1 MLLRR
6 EYFPYKRALLCAFC
20 AGFATLTH
28 AAPEDSKINLSAL
41 DNRDNHRFIVGFDAS
56 GRSDSGTVNAAI
68 AEVAR
73 GVGLGLQV
81 RRQLAT
87 GAHLI
92 EVDSKLPT
100 PDAAAL
106 MRAFARRGDVEYVE
120 PDAMMQ
126 ANFTPDDTHYGVQ
139 WHYFEAVAGMNLP
152 VAWDAST
159 GSGVVVAV
167 LDTGQTNHEDLN
179 GQFVAGYDFISDT
192 FVSRDGDGRDVDPND
207 EGDWSERNDCYFGS
221 RSSNSSWHGTHVA
234 GTVAAATN
242 NNQGVAGV
250 AFDAK
255 IQPVRVL
262 GRCGGYLS
270 DIADAIVWASGGSVS
285 GVTGNA
291 TPAQVINMS
300 LGGSGSCGA
309 TYQNAINTAVNSGA
323 TVVVSAGNSNANAA
337 NYRPAN
343 CNNVITVA
351 ASDREGNRASYSNYG
366 SSVEI
371 TAPGGESGSSGVAS
385 TLNDG
390 STVQTDDIY
399 VYYQGTSMAAPH
411 ISGLAALMY
420 SLDPGLTPAG
430 VLQLMQGNAR
440 LLAGSCSGGCGAGL
454 ADAAATLSA
463 MGAGGPVDT
472 PPRADFDWDCTELDC
487 RFTNTTSDDS
497 SNLIFSWNFGD
508 GSALSSEVSPGHVYA
523 APGPYSVTL
532 TVDDSVNDTV
542 LVTKDITAAES
553 LLEPPIDNNAPA
565 APGSVQATATTEGKG
580 RNRTIVSATLSWIDA
595 ADNETAYEVE
605 RCVETGSKKNKVCNY
620 DSNTRVTL
628 DSGITSLQDDSP
640 ESGSRYRV
648 RAVNDNGASAWVESN
663 KI

>member
-1 MLLRR
+1 MLVKR
-6 EYFPYKRALLCAFC
+6 ECFPAKLAFLCAFC
-20 AGFATLTH
+20 IGFATLTQ

-41 DNRDNHRFIVGFDAS
+41 DNRDNHRFIIGFDAAGSSNS
-56 GRSDSGTVNAAI
+56 GNVDAAI

-100 PDAAAL
+100 PAATAL
-106 MRAFARRGDVEYVE
+106 MRAFARRGDVAYVE

-126 ANFTPDDTHYGVQ
+126 ANFTPDDTYYNVQ

-152 VAWDAST
+152 TAWDVST

-192 FVSRDGDGRDVDPND
+192 FVSRDGDLRDGDPND
-207 EGDWSERNDCYFGS
+207 EGDWSERNACYFGS
-221 RSSNSSWHGTHVA
+221 RASNSSWHGTHVA

-250 AFDAK
+250 AFNAK

-270 DIADAIVWASGGSVS
+270 DIADAIVWASGGWVS
-285 GVTGNA
+285 GVTGNT

-420 SLDPGLTPAG
+420 SRDPVLTPAG
-430 VLQLMQGNAR
+430 VLQLMQGNTR
-440 LLAGSCSGGCGAGL
+440 PLAGSCSGGCGAGL
-454 ADAAATLSA
+454 ADAAATLNA
-463 MGAGGPVDT
+463 MGSGGPVDT
-472 PPRADFDWDCTELDC
+472 PPRADFDWNCSELDC
-487 RFTNTTSDDS
+487 SFTNTTSDDS
-497 SNLIFSWNFGD
+497 SDLIFSWDFGD
-508 GSALSSEVSPGHVYA
+508 GSALSKEASPQHSYA
-523 APGPYSVTL
+523 APGLYSVTL
-532 TVDDSVNDTV
+532 TVDDSVNAAV
-542 LVTKDITAAES
+542 SVTKDITVEA
-553 LLEPPIDNNAPA
+553 LVEPPVDTSAPA
-565 APGSVQATATTEGKG
+565 APGSVQATATAEGKG
-580 RNRTIVSATLSWIDA
+580 RTRTVVSATLSWVDV

-628 DSGITSLQDDSP
+628 DSGSTSLQDDSP